1 MSNDITARIAGPED
15 FAQLIAMVRDF
26 YVEDSIPYQ
35 PELVEPGLQA
45 VLGNP
50 SLGAVLLLSSDE
62 LAEVGYVTLGWCFSV
77 EQGGRF
83 VLLDELYLAPAA
95 RGRGWGRQALAV
107 ARDWAAGQ
115 GAAVIRLEV
124 NHHNAKAKR
133 LYLSAGYRDD
143 ARDILTLSLNGQAG
157 GLHS

>member
-15 FAQLIAMVRDF
+15 FARLIAMVRDF
-26 YVEDSIPYQ
+26 YEEDSIPYQ
-35 PELVEPGLQA
+35 PDLVEPGLQA

-124 NHHNAKAKR
+124 NHHNAKAKC

>member
-15 FAQLIAMVRDF
+15 FARLIAMVRDF

-35 PELVEPGLQA
+35 PDLVEPGLQA

>member
-15 FAQLIAMVRDF
+15 FARLIAMVRDF
-26 YVEDSIPYQ
+26 YAEDSIPYQ
-35 PELVEPGLQA
+35 PDLVEPGLQA

-50 SLGAVLLLSSDE
+50 SLGAVLLLSSAD

-83 VLLDELYLAPAA
+83 VLLDELYLAPGA

>member
-1 MSNDITARIAGPED
+1 M
-15 FAQLIAMVRDF
+15 
-26 YVEDSIPYQ
+26 
-35 PELVEPGLQA
+35 
-45 VLGNP
+45 
-50 SLGAVLLLSSDE
+50 
-62 LAEVGYVTLGWCFSV
+62 
-77 EQGGRF
+77 
-83 VLLDELYLAPAA
+83 LLDELYLAPAA